1 VIDLRGPS
9 ERDLSPCRRH
19 EDFAAEVLFHPEE
32 TAGLALHTEA
42 VDGVLSG
49 EAARGAMIRLY
60 EGIAFRENLVTML
73 QRYFDVLLRA
83 DGPSLVHCVAG
94 KDRTGLAVALAQHAL
109 GVPREAIVEDY
120 LLTNTA
126 GNIEARIAAGAL
138 PIRDRFPGID
148 DATIR
153 TVMGVEGDYIDTAFA
168 AIEARYGTIDAYLER
183 VIGIDQAAREALR
196 AHYLES

>member
-1 VIDLRGPS
+1 
-9 ERDLSPCRRH
+9 
-19 EDFAAEVLFHPEE
+19 
-32 TAGLALHTEA
+32 
-42 VDGVLSG
+42 
-49 EAARGAMIRLY
+49 MIRLY